1 MLQCD
6 EDCSNTQGRIVPL
19 AAEYGFLL
27 PGTSGPRHDSDD
39 AADATLLPSQRS
51 FIPPLPGTEDAAF
64 LENLN
69 DIYGVEDTADVPLID
84 AIRQHMNSTLLVA
97 RTRQVQGRAKK

>member
-1 MLQCD
+1 M
-6 EDCSNTQGRIVPL
+6 T
-19 AAEYGFLL
+19 AEHGFLL

-51 FIPPLPGTEDAAF
+51 ITPPLPGTEDAAF

-69 DIYGVEDTADVPLID
+69 DIYGVEDTADDPLIKV
-84 AIRQHMNSTLLVA
+84 IRQSYLRA
-97 RTRQVQGRAKK
+97 RSPVR

>member
-1 MLQCD
+1 M
-6 EDCSNTQGRIVPL
+6 T
-19 AAEYGFLL
+19 AEHGFLL

-51 FIPPLPGTEDAAF
+51 ITPPLPGTEDAAF

-69 DIYGVEDTADVPLID
+69 DIYGVEDIADDPLIE
-84 AIRQHMNSTLLVA
+84 ASHQSYL
-97 RTRQVQGRAKK
+97 RALSPVR